1 MKFYQLAIED
11 SKVERLKNFF
21 KVKTNGELRGAIQA
35 LFDRVTEALLGEAY
49 EIKECNE
56 RPEENR

>member
-35 LFDRVTEALLGEAY
+35 LFDRVTEALLVEAY